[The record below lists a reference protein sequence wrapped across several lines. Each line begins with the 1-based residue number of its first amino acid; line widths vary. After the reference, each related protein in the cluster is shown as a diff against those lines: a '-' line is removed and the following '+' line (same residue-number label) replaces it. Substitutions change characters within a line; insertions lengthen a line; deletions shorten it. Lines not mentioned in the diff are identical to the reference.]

1 VRLRVLLQ
9 CTRYCGSNEDK
20 HTADYASLIHLTSC
34 EENTVE
40 EVRLDNHGIKNN
52 YWTTV
57 KVWIFLTTV
66 FTTLSVSIK
75 LLYNDPDSYIL
86 MYISFLSIDALQLYL
101 KKARQF
107 DQLLKSNDVLAR
119 WFFIKEEWSQY
130 INKYE
135 NTVLSA
141 ITEGGLQFLIINVFV
156 VFVVYD
162 QGIVANPY
170 IAFAL
175 LIITELI
182 TICIYINL
190 AKGYTTAMT
199 AYVLLSTQSVS
210 INGDFYTWS
219 GNNRLEKVIYID
231 NILPVISLTYSSPSK
246 FGRTNDTIKI
256 PVPTREKGKVGKIID
271 ELPRVSW

>member
-1 VRLRVLLQ
+1 MKTNIRRITL
-9 CTRYCGSNEDK
+9 
-20 HTADYASLIHLTSC
+20 SLIRLTSC
-34 EENTVE
+34 EENAVE

-66 FTTLSVSIK
+66 FTTLSVSMK

-141 ITEGGLQFLIINVFV
+141 IPEGCLQFLIINVFV
-156 VFVVYD
+156 VFVIYD

-190 AKGYTTAMT
+190 AKDYTTAMT

-219 GNNRLEKVIYID
+219 GINRLEKVIYID
-231 NILPVISLTYSSPSK
+231 NILPVISLTYSYPNK
-246 FGRTNDTIKI
+246 FCRANGTIKI